1 MPNHLSQLGII
12 HTAIS
17 IIAIFVAF
25 YALLRDGKISP
36 INDRGRLYIILT
48 VITCLTGLPIMR
60 TGHPTAGHSL
70 AAIILIVL
78 PIAIFAPSMKFLG
91 KSAAYIQIFLMSL
104 TLFFSFIPA
113 VVETLTRLPISQHIA
128 SGTDSPVVQMGLLAL
143 VIVFTVGVL
152 YQLIK
157 LWSRQRHANT
167 QDINLAK

>member
-1 MPNHLSQLGII
+1 MPNHLSPLGII

-17 IIAIFVAF
+17 IIAIIVAF
-25 YALLRDGKISP
+25 YALLRNGKINP
-36 INDRGRLYIILT
+36 ANGPGKLYILLT

-70 AAIILIVL
+70 AVIILIVL
-78 PIAIFAPSMKFLG
+78 PIAVYVPSFKFFG

-113 VVETLTRLPISQHIA
+113 VVETLTRLPISHPIA
-128 SGTDSPVVQMGLLAL
+128 DGPNSPVVQMGLLIL
-143 VIVFTVGVL
+143 VVLFTAGVL

-157 LWSRQRHANT
+157 LWLRQKHSNRQT
-167 QDINLAK
+167 IDLAK